1 MTNHIAHFLLK
12 NFLNTSLKQHKIDYM
27 QFDVYFYSFQN
38 HFVQH
43 HKNNLLLLNNPLNN
57 LLPLLHY
64 IQHILLLDVY
74 YIDEF
79 SYLR

>member
-1 MTNHIAHFLLK
+1 
-12 NFLNTSLKQHKIDYM
+12 M

-79 SYLR
+79 FLLEVTGTLVCKASVVKIALKTFTF